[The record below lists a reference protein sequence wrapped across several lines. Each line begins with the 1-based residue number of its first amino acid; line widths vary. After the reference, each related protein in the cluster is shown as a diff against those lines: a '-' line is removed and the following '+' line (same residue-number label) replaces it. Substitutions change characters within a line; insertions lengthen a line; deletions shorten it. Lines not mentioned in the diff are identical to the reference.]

1 VTYTA
6 GRPAR
11 SFCTVSSIQTSRGAI
26 SYSTGSRSSVEFSGK
41 LKLQKKGRK
50 EGRERRWGGKEEG
63 KIKKK
68 ERMEK
73 ERKGK

>member
-1 VTYTA
+1 M
-6 GRPAR
+6 
-11 SFCTVSSIQTSRGAI
+11 
-26 SYSTGSRSSVEFSGK
+26 EFSGK

-63 KIKKK
+63 KIKNK